1 MGSKYS
7 WHMPI
12 KSNHFFINLFSQI
25 QNIPFEFSLERNG
38 VAPVNSKANLST
50 DTSPKKGLD
59 TPKTVRKI
67 KSQNAITVSLPSPAG
82 NRRSSRQ
89 GSISSNNGS
98 GTKSSKEGKSWDKMK
113 KVRKT
118 VKQFS
123 TDKGKDP
130 KDGSSGS
137 GGGGSSPTQSQ
148 HPPLKQSAS
157 ARQLGGTSSN
167 GGGLSPSQ
175 SVKKKKKK
183 KKALPMSAT
192 VALVAATGRSDSLK
206 GTSSTPNLAKFGPT
220 RASQ

>member
-1 MGSKYS
+1 M
-7 WHMPI
+7 
-12 KSNHFFINLFSQI
+12 
-25 QNIPFEFSLERNG
+25 
-38 VAPVNSKANLST
+38 ST

-157 ARQLGGTSSN
+157 ARQLGGTTSN

>member
-1 MGSKYS
+1 M
-7 WHMPI
+7 
-12 KSNHFFINLFSQI
+12 
-25 QNIPFEFSLERNG
+25 
-38 VAPVNSKANLST
+38 ST

-89 GSISSNNGS
+89 GSISSNNGG

-148 HPPLKQSAS
+148 HPLLKQSAS